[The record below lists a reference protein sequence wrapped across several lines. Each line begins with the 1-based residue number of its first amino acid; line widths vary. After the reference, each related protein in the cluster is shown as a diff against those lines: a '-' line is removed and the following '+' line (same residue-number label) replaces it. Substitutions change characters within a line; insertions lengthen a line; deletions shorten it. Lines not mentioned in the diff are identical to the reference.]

1 MEGKRYI
8 NLLETSIKTEKAIVK
23 EKNEL
28 VHRIEGTG
36 QSGCPLRYVAL
47 LL

>member
-28 VHRIEGTG
+28 CTE
-36 QSGCPLRYVAL
+36 LREQDKAAAR
-47 LL
+47 